1 VKILKGVG
9 VAFVVVLVIVV
20 ISLASSSFG
29 WLNTWF
35 SNKVNYINQRIDDAT
50 NYETI
55 KRVENTCRSM
65 IASYQADKITYEQY
79 KESDN
84 AEKQSWAE
92 QAKMRANRTA
102 ASYNEYILSNS
113 FIWRENVPDDIF
125 EQLLY
130 LE

>member
-1 VKILKGVG
+1 MKILKGVG

>member
-1 VKILKGVG
+1 MKILKGVG
-9 VAFVVVLVIVV
+9 VAFVVVLVIIV

-55 KRVENTCRSM
+55 KKVEDTCRLM

-84 AEKQSWAE
+84 TEKQSWAE